1 MENVPESQPSAY
13 LYQSAHL
20 NYGFT
25 IEKTMKRIKQNLQRR
40 FNNHHFGVTVDQ
52 WVVLDCIH
60 QTTALSQNEI
70 AESTFKDA
78 PTVTRIIDQL
88 CTKGLAVRDP
98 DPLDRRRFNI
108 SLTEKGHKKVA
119 QMQPV
124 VLAMRREGWQG
135 LTEEDYHLLMR
146 VLNTIFG
153 NLD

>member
-1 MENVPESQPSAY
+1 MQEVPESQSNSY
-13 LYQSAHL
+13 LHQSAHL

-25 IEKTMKRIKQNLQRR
+25 IERTMKRIKQNLQRR

-60 QTTALSQNEI
+60 QKAALSQNEI

-88 CTKGLAVRDP
+88 CSKGLAVRDP
-98 DPLDRRRFNI
+98 DAQDRRRFNI
-108 SLTEKGHKKVA
+108 SLTEKGHKKVS

-124 VLAMRREGWQG
+124 VLAMRREGWIG
-135 LTEEDYHLLMR
+135 LNEEDYQLLMR
-146 VLNTIFG
+146 VLNTVFG